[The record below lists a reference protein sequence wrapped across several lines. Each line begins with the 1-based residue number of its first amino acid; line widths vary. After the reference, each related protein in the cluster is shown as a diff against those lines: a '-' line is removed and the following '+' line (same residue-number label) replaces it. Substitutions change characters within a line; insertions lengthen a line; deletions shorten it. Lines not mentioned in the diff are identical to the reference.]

1 MIKAGFG
8 RCDITPP
15 LGIKM
20 GGYYRER
27 ISDGVL
33 DKLEVTAL
41 ALENEGTK
49 ALLIG
54 IDNEGLKQ
62 GLTDDLRHFISE
74 KTDVP
79 FEAVIITATHSHT
92 SPMARKDSGDELIE
106 SYVSNLFEKMTEASC
121 LALSDLKEAAVYT
134 GCDLAKNVAFIR
146 RFLMKDGSIMTNP
159 GVNNPDIVSPVG
171 EVDERVHT
179 VRFERKDGDIILFSF
194 GNHPDTI
201 SGTKLS
207 ADWPGISRRYIEAE
221 RKNTRC
227 IFFTGA
233 AGDVNHI
240 NVHPE
245 KQLVEGRISG
255 YPYALHIGRVVA
267 DAVKKALQNEKRVLI
282 DKLKFINR
290 SIKIAS
296 AMPKASEIPEAHRI
310 KQLYEEGRLTEI
322 PYCGT
327 MMHTTVI
334 AEALRMVELEN
345 GPEYFDMVLS
355 GVAIGN
361 VAIVGI
367 PGEPF
372 TGIGRALKETEGFSA
387 VIPITQAN
395 GYEGYFPMQEAYD
408 EGGYEARSSPFKAG
422 VAEHIIDEGKK
433 LLYELETI

>member
-27 ISDGVL
+27 IADGVL

-41 ALENEGTK
+41 ALENEGAK

-79 FEAVIITATHSHT
+79 FEAIIISATHSHT
-92 SPMARKDSGDELIE
+92 SPMARKDSGDVLIE
-106 SYVSNLFEKMTEASC
+106 SYVSNLYEKMLKASE
-121 LALSDLKEAAVYT
+121 LAILDLKESSVYV
-134 GCDLAKNVAFIR
+134 GEGKAEKVAFIR

-159 GVNNPDIVSPVG
+159 GVNNPDIVSPAG

-179 VRFERKDGDIILFSF
+179 VRFCREDGDILFFSF

-201 SGTKLS
+201 SGNKLS

-221 RKNTRC
+221 RKNIRC
-227 IFFTGA
+227 IFATGA

-240 NVHPE
+240 NVHPI
-245 KQLVEGRISG
+245 KQLVEGRSSG
-255 YPYALHIGRVVA
+255 YPYAEHIGRVVA
-267 DAVKKALQNEKRVLI
+267 DAVKEALENEKKVMG

-290 SIKIAS
+290 NIKIAS
-296 AMPKASEIPEAHRI
+296 NMADESCLPEAHRI
-310 KQLYEEGRLTEI
+310 KGLYEAGRLTEI

-345 GPEYFDMVLS
+345 GPEYFDMTLS
-355 GVAIGN
+355 GIAIGD

-372 TGIGRALKETEGFSA
+372 TGIGRALKASGIFES

-422 VAEHIIDEGKK
+422 VAEQIIDEGKK
-433 LLYELETI
+433 LLKELK